1 MFNSSPTTP
10 PLPSEIWS
18 RIAFFVPR
26 MAGQPSWQ
34 AWIEYRS
41 LNKTFKNAIEMY
53 YIEHYL
59 KRTTIHVNCGVF
71 HPEESPELD
80 CKLMLTGSFL
90 FDGFDGTEKRVVT
103 FREKEVHEQFAR
115 IFTVRGTLHPL
126 LDGKPLLVNT
136 HLDLETMLI

>member
-1 MFNSSPTTP
+1 MSNSSPTTP

-34 AWIEYRS
+34 AWMEYRS
-41 LNKTFKNAIEMY
+41 LNKTFKNTIEMY

-71 HPEESPELD
+71 HPEEAPELD

-90 FDGFDGTEKRVVT
+90 FDGFDDTEKRVVV

-115 IFTVRGTLHPL
+115 IFTVRGTLRPL
-126 LDGKPLLVNT
+126 SRWEAVTGQCPFGFGNN
-136 HLDLETMLI
+136 

>member
-26 MAGQPSWQ
+26 MAQQPPWQ

-41 LNKTFKNAIEMY
+41 LNRTFKNAIEMY
-53 YIEHYL
+53 YIDHYL
-59 KRTTIHVNCGVF
+59 KRTTIHVNCGVVY
-71 HPEESPELD
+71 PDESPGLD

-90 FDGFDGTEKRVVT
+90 FDGFDDTEKRVVI
-103 FREKEVHEQFAR
+103 FREREVHEQFAP
-115 IFTVRGTLHPL
+115 IFTVCGTP
-126 LDGKPLLVNT
+126 GPFPPLLVNT
-136 HLDLETMLI
+136 HLDFETMLI